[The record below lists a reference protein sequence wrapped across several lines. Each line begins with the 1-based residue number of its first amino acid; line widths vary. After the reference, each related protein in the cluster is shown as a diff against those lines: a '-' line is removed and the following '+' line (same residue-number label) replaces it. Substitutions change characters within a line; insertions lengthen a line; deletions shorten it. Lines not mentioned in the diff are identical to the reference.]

1 LEKIVRHGIAVSPGI
16 AIGPALVLERR
27 RVPVSRADLDED
39 QVAVEL
45 ERLRSAV
52 TRACADLEM
61 LKERTGEALGTGV
74 AQIFDAQLLLLEDPM
89 FIGEI
94 EKRIHERRQNAE
106 WAVRRVGGDLS
117 KRVASI
123 SNVYLRERG
132 TDIDDLQ
139 ERLLRAL
146 AGEEGHHRLGHLDH
160 PVILFAHDL
169 SPSETAQLDISR
181 VLGFATDVGSRTG
194 HSAIVAR
201 SLEIP
206 AVVGL
211 HDVTAM
217 LQPDETVILD
227 GDEGLVVIGPSETVL
242 QEYKNKQVS
251 SSEHLVE
258 LMATRDLVA
267 ETPDGFRVSLVA
279 NIETSGEVE
288 SALAHGAEGIGLY
301 RSEFLYFRRP
311 GMLPTEQEHY
321 EEYRKVLERMSP
333 HPVSIRILD
342 IGGEKIL
349 SGDTAAVGDAN
360 ALLGLRAL
368 RLALRERDLF
378 ETQLRG
384 IMRASAHGNL
394 KILLP
399 FVSGVE
405 QFRQARAVIAE
416 VRDSLVSEGHAVAD
430 SIPVGAM
437 IEIPGAAV
445 IADLLAQE
453 ADYFSIGSN
462 DLIQYLLAV
471 DRTND
476 AVAHLYEP
484 LHPAVLRVLQS
495 LMAMAREYDV
505 PVTMCGEM
513 AADPLTAMMLLGLG
527 IEELSMNAVAIPLI
541 KNVIRRV
548 KRADAEW
555 ILKRALQLR
564 TAREVEEFTFEQQM
578 SLFPEGFLV
587 RE

>member
-1 LEKIVRHGIAVSPGI
+1 VQGIVRHGIGVSPGI

-27 RVPVSRADLDED
+27 RVPVALSEIDPCRVTE
-39 QVAVEL
+39 EL
-45 ERLRSAV
+45 ERLRVAV
-52 TRACADLEM
+52 ARAGVDLET
-61 LKERTGEALGTGV
+61 LKQRTGELLGTGV
-74 AQIFDAQLLLLEDPM
+74 AQIFDAQLLLLEDSM

-94 EKRIHERRQNAE
+94 ENRIRDGRQNVE
-106 WAVRRVGGDLS
+106 WAVRQVGSDLS

-123 SNVYLRERG
+123 SDVYLRERG

-146 AGEEGHHRLGHLDH
+146 AGEEGHRLGQLDH

-169 SPSETAQLDISR
+169 SPSETAQLDVSR

-217 LQPDETVILD
+217 LNPNDTVVLD
-227 GDEGLVVIGPSETVL
+227 GDEGLVVVAPSETVL
-242 QEYKNKQVS
+242 KEYQNKQIS

-267 ETPDGFRVSLVA
+267 ETRDGFHVRLTA
-279 NIETSGEVE
+279 NIETSKEVE
-288 SALAHGAEGIGLY
+288 SALAHGAVGIGLY
-301 RSEFLYFRRP
+301 RSEFLYLRRP
-311 GMLPTEQEHY
+311 GVLPTEEEHY

-333 HPVSIRILD
+333 HSVSIRILD

-349 SGDTAAVGDAN
+349 AGDTAAENDPN
-360 ALLGLRAL
+360 AMLGLRAL

-378 ETQLRG
+378 KTQLRG
-384 IMRASAHGNL
+384 LMRASAHGNL
-394 KILLP
+394 RIMLP

-405 QFRQARAVIAE
+405 QFLEAKAVISE
-416 VRDSLVSEGHAVAD
+416 VHEELVSEGHAVAE
-430 SIPVGAM
+430 SIPVGVM
-437 IEIPGAAV
+437 IEVPGAAV

-453 ADYFSIGSN
+453 ADFFSIGSN

-484 LHPAVLRVLQS
+484 LHPAVLRVLRD
-495 LMAMAREYDV
+495 LMAMARDQDV
-505 PVTMCGEM
+505 PVSMCGEM
-513 AADPLTAMMLLGLG
+513 ASDPLTAMMLLGFG

-541 KNVIRRV
+541 KNVIRKV
-548 KRADAEW
+548 KQADTEW

-564 TAREVEEFTFEQQM
+564 TAREVEEFALEQQM

-587 RE
+587 HE

>member
-1 LEKIVRHGIAVSPGI
+1 LQGIVRHGIGVSPGI

-27 RVPVSRADLDED
+27 RVPVSRSELNPR
-39 QVAVEL
+39 QVAEEL
-45 ERLRSAV
+45 ERLRVAV
-52 TRACADLEM
+52 ERAGVDLET
-61 LKERTGEALGTGV
+61 LKQRTGEVLGTGV
-74 AQIFDAQLLLLEDPM
+74 AQIFDAQVLLLKDSM

-94 EKRIHERRQNAE
+94 EKRIREGHQNVE
-106 WAVRRVGGDLS
+106 WAVRQVGSDLS
-117 KRVASI
+117 SRVASI
-123 SNVYLRERG
+123 SDVYLRERG

-146 AGEEGHHRLGHLDH
+146 AGEEGNRLGHLDH

-169 SPSETAQLDISR
+169 SPSETAQLDVSR

-217 LQPDETVILD
+217 LKPNDTVVLD
-227 GDEGLVVIGPSETVL
+227 GDEGLVVVAPSETVL
-242 QEYKNKQVS
+242 KEYQNKQIS

-258 LMATRDLVA
+258 LMGTRDLVA
-267 ETPDGFRVSLVA
+267 VTRDGFRVKLTA
-279 NIETSGEVE
+279 NIETSEDVE

-301 RSEFLYFRRP
+301 RSEFLYLRRP
-311 GMLPTEQEHY
+311 GVLPTEEEHY

-333 HPVSIRILD
+333 HSVSIRILD

-349 SGDTAAVGDAN
+349 AGDTAVENDPS

-368 RLALRERDLF
+368 RLALRERELF
-378 ETQLRG
+378 KTQLRG
-384 IMRASAHGNL
+384 LLRASAHGNL
-394 KILLP
+394 RIMLP

-405 QFRQARAVIAE
+405 QFLEAKSVIAE
-416 VRDSLVSEGHAVAD
+416 VHEALVSEGHAVAD
-430 SIPVGAM
+430 SIPVGIM
-437 IEIPGAAV
+437 IEVPGAAV
-445 IADLLAQE
+445 IADLLGQE
-453 ADYFSIGSN
+453 ADFFSIGSN

-484 LHPAVLRVLQS
+484 LHPAVLRVLRS
-495 LMAMAREYDV
+495 LLTMARDQDV
-505 PVTMCGEM
+505 PVSMCGEM
-513 AADPLTAMMLLGLG
+513 ASDPLTAMMLLGFG
-527 IEELSMNAVAIPLI
+527 MEELSMSAVAIPLV
-541 KNVIRRV
+541 KNVIRKV
-548 KRADAEW
+548 KQADTEW

-564 TAREVEEFTFEQQM
+564 TAREVEEFALEQQM
-578 SLFPEGFLV
+578 ALFPEGFLV
-587 RE
+587 HD

>member
-1 LEKIVRHGIAVSPGI
+1 MQGIVRHGIGVSPGI

-27 RVPVSRADLDED
+27 RVPVSRSELNPR
-39 QVAVEL
+39 QVAEEL
-45 ERLRSAV
+45 ERLRVAV
-52 TRACADLEM
+52 ERAGVDLET
-61 LKERTGEALGTGV
+61 LKQRTGEVLGTGV
-74 AQIFDAQLLLLEDPM
+74 AQIFDAQVLLLKDSM

-94 EKRIHERRQNAE
+94 EKRIREGHQNVE
-106 WAVRRVGGDLS
+106 WAVRQVGGDLS
-117 KRVASI
+117 RRVASI
-123 SNVYLRERG
+123 SDVYLRERG

-146 AGEEGHHRLGHLDH
+146 AGEEGNRLGHLDH

-169 SPSETAQLDISR
+169 SPSETAQLDVSR

-217 LQPDETVILD
+217 LKPNDTVVLD
-227 GDEGLVVIGPSETVL
+227 GDEGLVVVAPSETVL
-242 QEYKNKQVS
+242 KEYQNKQIS

-258 LMATRDLVA
+258 LMGTRDLVA
-267 ETPDGFRVSLVA
+267 VTRDGFRVKLTA
-279 NIETSGEVE
+279 NIETSEDVE

-301 RSEFLYFRRP
+301 RSEFLYLRRP
-311 GMLPTEQEHY
+311 GVLPTEEEHY

-333 HPVSIRILD
+333 HSVSIRILD

-349 SGDTAAVGDAN
+349 AGDTAVENDPS

-368 RLALRERDLF
+368 RLALRERELF
-378 ETQLRG
+378 KTQLRG
-384 IMRASAHGNL
+384 LLRASAHGNL
-394 KILLP
+394 RIMLP

-405 QFRQARAVIAE
+405 QFLEAKSVIAE
-416 VRDSLVSEGHAVAD
+416 VHEALVSEGHAVAD
-430 SIPVGAM
+430 SIPVGIM
-437 IEIPGAAV
+437 IEVPGAAV
-445 IADLLAQE
+445 IADLLGQE
-453 ADYFSIGSN
+453 ADFFSIGSN

-484 LHPAVLRVLQS
+484 LHPAVLRVLRS
-495 LMAMAREYDV
+495 LLTMARDQDV
-505 PVTMCGEM
+505 PVSMCGEM
-513 AADPLTAMMLLGLG
+513 ASDPLTAMMLLGFG
-527 IEELSMNAVAIPLI
+527 MEELSMSAVAIPLV
-541 KNVIRRV
+541 KNVIRKV
-548 KRADAEW
+548 KQADTEW

-564 TAREVEEFTFEQQM
+564 TAREVEEFALEQQM
-578 SLFPEGFLV
+578 ALFPEGFLV
-587 RE
+587 HD

>member
-1 LEKIVRHGIAVSPGI
+1 MQGIVRHGIGVSPGI

-27 RVPVSRADLDED
+27 RVPVALSEIDPCRVTE
-39 QVAVEL
+39 EL
-45 ERLRSAV
+45 ERLRVAV
-52 TRACADLEM
+52 ARAGVDLET
-61 LKERTGEALGTGV
+61 LKQRTGELLGTGV
-74 AQIFDAQLLLLEDPM
+74 AQIFDAQLLLLEDSM

-94 EKRIHERRQNAE
+94 ENRIRDGRQNVE
-106 WAVRRVGGDLS
+106 WAVRQVGSDLS

-123 SNVYLRERG
+123 SDVYLRERG

-146 AGEEGHHRLGHLDH
+146 AGEEGHRLGQLDH

-169 SPSETAQLDISR
+169 SPSETAQLDVSR

-217 LQPDETVILD
+217 LNPNDTVVLD
-227 GDEGLVVIGPSETVL
+227 GDEGLVVVAPSETVL
-242 QEYKNKQVS
+242 KEYQNKQIS

-267 ETPDGFRVSLVA
+267 ETRDGFHVRLTA
-279 NIETSGEVE
+279 NIETSKEVE
-288 SALAHGAEGIGLY
+288 SALAHGAVGIGLY
-301 RSEFLYFRRP
+301 RSEFLYLRRP
-311 GMLPTEQEHY
+311 GVLPTEEEHY

-333 HPVSIRILD
+333 HSVSIRILD

-349 SGDTAAVGDAN
+349 AGDTAAENDPN
-360 ALLGLRAL
+360 AMLGLRAL

-378 ETQLRG
+378 KTQLRG
-384 IMRASAHGNL
+384 LMRASAHGNL
-394 KILLP
+394 RIMLP

-405 QFRQARAVIAE
+405 QFLEAKAVISE
-416 VRDSLVSEGHAVAD
+416 VHEELVSEGHAVAE
-430 SIPVGAM
+430 SIPVGVM
-437 IEIPGAAV
+437 IEVPGAAV

-453 ADYFSIGSN
+453 ADFFSIGSN

-484 LHPAVLRVLQS
+484 LHPAVLRVLRD
-495 LMAMAREYDV
+495 LMAMARDQDV
-505 PVTMCGEM
+505 PVSMCGEM
-513 AADPLTAMMLLGLG
+513 ASDPLTAMMLLGFG

-541 KNVIRRV
+541 KNVIRKV
-548 KRADAEW
+548 KQADTEW

-564 TAREVEEFTFEQQM
+564 TAREVEEFALEQQM

-587 RE
+587 HE

>member
-1 LEKIVRHGIAVSPGI
+1 MQGIVRHGIGVSPGI

-27 RVPVSRADLDED
+27 RVPVSQSELDER
-39 QVAVEL
+39 QVAEEL
-45 ERLRSAV
+45 ERLRVAV
-52 TRACADLEM
+52 DRAGADLEN
-61 LKERTGEALGTGV
+61 LKQRTSEVLGTGV
-74 AQIFDAQLLLLEDPM
+74 AQIFDAQLLLLEDSM

-94 EKRIHERRQNAE
+94 EKRIREGRQNVG
-106 WAVRRVGGDLS
+106 WAVRQVGSDLS

-123 SNVYLRERG
+123 SDVYLRERG

-146 AGEEGHHRLGHLDH
+146 AGEEGRRLGHLDH

-169 SPSETAQLDISR
+169 SPSETAQLDVSR

-217 LQPDETVILD
+217 LNPNDTVVLD
-227 GDEGLVVIGPSETVL
+227 GDEGLVVVGPSETVL
-242 QEYKNKQVS
+242 KEYQNKQIS

-258 LMATRDLVA
+258 LLATRGLVA
-267 ETPDGFRVSLVA
+267 ETLDGFRVKLTA
-279 NIETSGEVE
+279 NIETSKEVE
-288 SALAHGAEGIGLY
+288 SALSHGAEGVGLY
-301 RSEFLYFRRP
+301 RSEFLYLRRP
-311 GMLPTEQEHY
+311 GVLPTEEEHY

-333 HPVSIRILD
+333 SSVSIRILD

-349 SGDTAAVGDAN
+349 AGDTAAENDPN
-360 ALLGLRAL
+360 ALLGVRAL

-378 ETQLRG
+378 KTQLRG
-384 IMRASAHGNL
+384 LLRASVHGNL
-394 KILLP
+394 RIMLP

-405 QFRQARAVIAE
+405 QFLEAKSVIAE
-416 VRDSLVSEGHAVAD
+416 VREDLVSEGHAIAD
-430 SIPVGAM
+430 SIPVGVM
-437 IEIPGAAV
+437 IEVPGAAV

-453 ADYFSIGSN
+453 ADFFSIGSN

-484 LHPAVLRVLQS
+484 LHPAVLRVLRD
-495 LMAMAREYDV
+495 LMTMARDGGV
-505 PVTMCGEM
+505 PVSMCGEM
-513 AADPLTAMMLLGLG
+513 ASDPLTAMVLLGFG
-527 IEELSMNAVAIPLI
+527 MEELSMNAVAIPLI
-541 KNVIRRV
+541 KNVIRKV
-548 KRADAEW
+548 KQADTEW
-555 ILKRALQLR
+555 ILQRALQLR
-564 TAREVEEFTFEQQM
+564 TAREVEEFMLEQQM

-587 RE
+587 HD

>member
-1 LEKIVRHGIAVSPGI
+1 MQGIVRHGIGVSPGI

-27 RVPVSRADLDED
+27 RVPVSQSQLDEC
-39 QVAVEL
+39 QVAEEL
-45 ERLRSAV
+45 EHLRVAV
-52 TRACADLEM
+52 DRAGADLEN
-61 LKERTGEALGTGV
+61 LKQRTSEVLGTGV
-74 AQIFDAQLLLLEDPM
+74 AQIFDAQLLLLEDSM

-94 EKRIHERRQNAE
+94 EKRIREGRQNVG
-106 WAVRRVGGDLS
+106 WAVRQVGSDLS

-123 SNVYLRERG
+123 SDVYLRERG

-146 AGEEGHHRLGHLDH
+146 AGEEGRRLGHLDH

-169 SPSETAQLDISR
+169 SPSETAQLDVSR

-217 LQPDETVILD
+217 LNPNDTVVLD
-227 GDEGLVVIGPSETVL
+227 GDEGLVVVGPSETVL
-242 QEYKNKQVS
+242 KEYQNKQIS

-267 ETPDGFRVSLVA
+267 ETRDGFRVKLTA
-279 NIETSGEVE
+279 NIETSKEVE
-288 SALAHGAEGIGLY
+288 SALSHGAEGVGLY
-301 RSEFLYFRRP
+301 RSEFLYLRRP
-311 GMLPTEQEHY
+311 GVLPTEEEHY

-333 HPVSIRILD
+333 SSVSIRILD

-349 SGDTAAVGDAN
+349 AGDTAAENDPN
-360 ALLGLRAL
+360 ALLGVRAL
-368 RLALRERDLF
+368 RLALRERELF
-378 ETQLRG
+378 KTQLRG
-384 IMRASAHGNL
+384 LLRASVHGNL
-394 KILLP
+394 RIMLP

-405 QFRQARAVIAE
+405 QFLEAKSVIAE
-416 VRDSLVSEGHAVAD
+416 VREDLVSEGHAIAD
-430 SIPVGAM
+430 SIPVGVM
-437 IEIPGAAV
+437 IEVPGAAV

-453 ADYFSIGSN
+453 ADFFSIGSN

-484 LHPAVLRVLQS
+484 LHPAVLRVLRD
-495 LMAMAREYDV
+495 LMTMARDGGV
-505 PVTMCGEM
+505 PVSMCGEM
-513 AADPLTAMMLLGLG
+513 ASDPLTAMVLLGFG
-527 IEELSMNAVAIPLI
+527 MEELSMNAVAIPLI
-541 KNVIRRV
+541 KNVIRKV
-548 KRADAEW
+548 KQADTEW
-555 ILKRALQLR
+555 ILQRALQLR
-564 TAREVEEFTFEQQM
+564 TAREVEEFMLEQQM

-587 RE
+587 HD

>member
-1 LEKIVRHGIAVSPGI
+1 MQGIVRHGIGVSPGI

-27 RVPVSRADLDED
+27 RVPVSQSELDQH
-39 QVAVEL
+39 QVTEEL
-45 ERLRSAV
+45 ERLRVAV
-52 TRACADLEM
+52 ERAGVDLET
-61 LKERTGEALGTGV
+61 LKQRTGEVLGTGV
-74 AQIFDAQLLLLEDPM
+74 AQIFDAQVLLLKDSM

-94 EKRIHERRQNAE
+94 EKRIREGHQNVE
-106 WAVRRVGGDLS
+106 WAVRQVGGDLS
-117 KRVASI
+117 RRVANI
-123 SNVYLRERG
+123 SDVYLRERG

-146 AGEEGHHRLGHLDH
+146 AGEEGNRLGHLDH

-169 SPSETAQLDISR
+169 SPSETAQLDVSR

-217 LQPDETVILD
+217 LNPNDTVVLD
-227 GDEGLVVIGPSETVL
+227 GDEGLVVVAPSETVL
-242 QEYKNKQVS
+242 KEYQNKQIS

-258 LMATRDLVA
+258 LMGTRDLVA
-267 ETPDGFRVSLVA
+267 VTRDGFRVKLTA
-279 NIETSGEVE
+279 NIETSEDVE

-301 RSEFLYFRRP
+301 RSEFLYLRRP
-311 GMLPTEQEHY
+311 GVLPTEEEHF

-333 HPVSIRILD
+333 HSVSIRILD

-349 SGDTAAVGDAN
+349 AGDTAVENDPS

-368 RLALRERDLF
+368 RLALRERELF
-378 ETQLRG
+378 KTQLRG
-384 IMRASAHGNL
+384 LLRASAHGNL
-394 KILLP
+394 RIMLP

-405 QFRQARAVIAE
+405 QFLEAKSVIAE
-416 VRDSLVSEGHAVAD
+416 VHEALVSEGHAVAD
-430 SIPVGAM
+430 SIPVGIM
-437 IEIPGAAV
+437 IEVPGAAV
-445 IADLLAQE
+445 IADLLGQE
-453 ADYFSIGSN
+453 ADFFSIGSN

-484 LHPAVLRVLQS
+484 LHPAVLRVLRS
-495 LMAMAREYDV
+495 LLKMAQDQDV
-505 PVTMCGEM
+505 PVSMCGEM
-513 AADPLTAMMLLGLG
+513 ASDPLTAMMLLGFG
-527 IEELSMNAVAIPLI
+527 MEELSMSAVAIPLV
-541 KNVIRRV
+541 KNVIRKV
-548 KRADAEW
+548 KQADTEW

-564 TAREVEEFTFEQQM
+564 TAREVEEFALEQQM
-578 SLFPEGFLV
+578 ALFPEGFLV
-587 RE
+587 RD